1 MNKNNPKEKTHL
13 KNDKITSDNI
23 IVSDVITTPYE
34 RVLSI
39 LREVKKYIFKI
50 SKENMLIKNIDW
62 VIKIIT
68 SRSLYSYEIK
78 EIDTVNQLSKE
89 NPEFKQ
95 LVDFVSEYNEKVIQM
110 YQQYSDI
117 LTDKLLTKPSTKLN
131 RQRIVRRA
139 SFAFNNSNFINLLQ
153 RGDFSNSKP
162 KDDKSK
168 VFSNKNNNLGVSLDF
183 HKRTNS
189 NLNNAS
195 NTITVSNL
203 KQNKLN
209 INHNGFGSN
218 ILKKK
223 SLNRKNRK
231 KIVNI
236 NDEIE
241 ENKNI
246 TEINENGSDYYK
258 HQSEDDSFQ
267 NIRINKKNNNKHN
280 LYPSVQKISI
290 TINNNNN
297 NDENSANSQNKENG
311 ECQPQ
316 RSSKRRHTS
325 NNEINVSLGDSIDYP
340 YNYKRKRSIYKNK
353 KILNMSKDY
362 SFLKLKNKIIRDG
375 YDSSKLI
382 NERNFD
388 VFKIKDIIG
397 YNNVLPFV
405 GRMILENLGLIDEEI
420 LNIDKLDSFLFSV
433 NAQYKEDTLYHNSLH
448 GTDVTQSI
456 YIFFSRSN
464 AEKIAKTNVLDLLSI
479 FIAALGHDIAH
490 PGLTNTFHINDSTDI
505 AIEYNDIS
513 VLENFHASTLFKTLR
528 ETENNIFEKLTN
540 IDYKIIRKRMIS
552 EILATDMANHGKVIS
567 LMKSKISTD
576 EDGIIRL
583 NLLSGNEQDKI
594 EEQQCLLNF
603 FIHLADL
610 AHNTRLFSISLKWV
624 ELLSEEFWR
633 QGDKEKELN
642 LPVTFLCD
650 RDKVNIPQSQ
660 KGFISGFIIPTFDCL
675 VSVFPTLRFTL
686 DNANTNLKEWQKL
699 LNAGRAKG
707 WTPPKKIDKK
717 DSSQKVELKKYQPSK
732 SGNIISLK
740 NKNKNNSNDKK
751 RIKLGSS
758 INNSKTINY
767 KSNNNINKSKKLI
780 NSININKS
788 KNNKKKLVN
797 STNIE
802 ISKKESPQNIERFN
816 TPIKLMK
823 NTDFSLSNEKKIPE
837 FLLSS
842 YKKENVPNENVFK
855 KNLNKVIYKNN
866 VNKTKK

>member
-1 MNKNNPKEKTHL
+1 MNKNNSEEKTAL
-13 KNDKITSDNI
+13 NNGKFFSNNI
-23 IVSDVITTPYE
+23 IISDVITTPYE

-39 LREVKKYIFKI
+39 LREVKKYILKV
-50 SKENMLIKNIDW
+50 SKENILIKNLDW
-62 VIKIIT
+62 AIKIIT

-78 EIDTVNQLSKE
+78 EVDTVNQLSKE

-139 SFAFNNSNFINLLQ
+139 SFAFNNNSHFINLLQ
-153 RGDFSNSKP
+153 KGDNSISKP
-162 KDDKSK
+162 KDSEKK
-168 VFSNKNNNLGVSLDF
+168 VFSNKNNNLGISLDF
-183 HKRTNS
+183 KKRTNS
-189 NLNNAS
+189 NIINA
-195 NTITVSNL
+195 NTITVPNLIKNKSN
-203 KQNKLN
+203 NTN
-209 INHNGFGSN
+209 NNEFGSS
-218 ILKKK
+218 ILKKTSINKK
-223 SLNRKNRK
+223 SK
-231 KIVNI
+231 KQIVNI
-236 NDEIE
+236 NDEE
-241 ENKNI
+241 DESKNI
-246 TEINENGSDYYK
+246 LEISGKYHK
-258 HQSEDDSFQ
+258 HQSEDDSLPII
-267 NIRINKKNNNKHN
+267 NINKKNNNKHN
-280 LYPSVQKISI
+280 LFPSVQKISI

-297 NDENSANSQNKENG
+297 ENNINNQNKENG
-311 ECQPQ
+311 ENIPQ
-316 RSSKRRHTS
+316 RTNKRRHTS
-325 NNEINVSLGDSIDYP
+325 INEENISLRNSIDVS
-340 YNYKRKRSIYKNK
+340 KRYTDFNRNK
-353 KILNMSKDY
+353 KMLNIGKDY
-362 SFLKLKNKIIRDG
+362 SFFKIKNKIIRDG

-382 NERNFD
+382 NEKNFD
-388 VFKIKDIIG
+388 AFKIKELIG
-397 YNNVLPFV
+397 YNYVLPFV

-433 NAQYKEDTLYHNSLH
+433 NSQYKEDTLYHNSLH

-464 AEKIAKTNVLDLLSI
+464 AEKVAKTNVLDLLSI

-528 ETENNIFEKLTN
+528 STENNIFEKLTN

-567 LMKSKISTD
+567 LMKSKISTN
-576 EDGIIRL
+576 EEGIVKL
-583 NLLSGNEQDKI
+583 NLLSGNEQDII

-650 RDKVNIPQSQ
+650 REKVNIPQSQ
-660 KGFISGFIIPTFDCL
+660 KGFITGFIIPTFDCL
-675 VSVFPTLRFTL
+675 VSIFPTLRFTL

-707 WTPPKKIDKK
+707 WTPPKKLI
-717 DSSQKVELKKYQPSK
+717 
-732 SGNIISLK
+732 
-740 NKNKNNSNDKK
+740 K
-751 RIKLGSS
+751 RIIIQKLNPKI
-758 INNSKTINY
+758 INHPKAV
-767 KSNNNINKSKKLI
+767 KL
-780 NSININKS
+780 
-788 KNNKKKLVN
+788 
-797 STNIE
+797 
-802 ISKKESPQNIERFN
+802 
-816 TPIKLMK
+816 
-823 NTDFSLSNEKKIPE
+823 
-837 FLLSS
+837 FL
-842 YKKENVPNENVFK
+842 
-855 KNLNKVIYKNN
+855 
-866 VNKTKK
+866 

>member
-1 MNKNNPKEKTHL
+1 MNKNNPKEKTPS
-13 KNDKITSDNI
+13 KNGKIFSDNI

-39 LREVKKYIFKI
+39 LREVKKYLIKV
-50 SKENMLIKNIDW
+50 SKENILIKNLDW
-62 VIKIIT
+62 AIKIIT

-117 LTDKLLTKPSTKLN
+117 LTDKLLSKPSTKLN

-139 SFAFNNSNFINLLQ
+139 SFAFNNSHFINLLKK
-153 RGDFSNSKP
+153 GEFSTSMP
-162 KDDKSK
+162 KDDKNI
-168 VFSNKNNNLGVSLDF
+168 FNNKNNLGASLDF

-189 NLNNAS
+189 NINNA
-195 NTITVSNL
+195 NTITISNL
-203 KQNKLN
+203 SKSKGNN
-209 INHNGFGSN
+209 TNNNGFGSS

-223 SLNRKNRK
+223 SLNRKNK
-231 KIVNI
+231 KPMVNI
-236 NDEIE
+236 IDEIE
-241 ENKNI
+241 ENKN
-246 TEINENGSDYYK
+246 TLEINDNATTDYYRQ
-258 HQSEDDSFQ
+258 QSEDDSFQ
-267 NIRINKKNNNKHN
+267 NIKINRKNNNKHN
-280 LYPSVQKISI
+280 LFPSVQKISI

-297 NDENSANSQNKENG
+297 NNENYVNSQSKENG
-311 ECQPQ
+311 DNQPH
-316 RSSKRRHTS
+316 RSNRRRHTS
-325 NNEINVSLGDSIDYP
+325 TNEVNISLTNSIVYQDES
-340 YNYKRKRSIYKNK
+340 KRNRIFNRNK
-353 KILNMSKDY
+353 KLSIISKDY
-362 SFLKLKNKIIRDG
+362 SFLKMKNRIIRDG
-375 YDSSKLI
+375 YDFSKLI
-382 NERNFD
+382 NEKNFD
-388 VFKIKDIIG
+388 VFKIKEIIG

-433 NAQYKEDTLYHNSLH
+433 NNQYKEDTLYHNCLH

-505 AIEYNDIS
+505 AIVYNDIS

-528 ETENNIFEKLTN
+528 MTENNIFEKLTN
-540 IDYKIIRKRMIS
+540 IDYKLIRKRMIS

-576 EDGIIRL
+576 EDGIVRL

-594 EEQQCLLNF
+594 EEQQILLNF

-633 QGDKEKELN
+633 QGDKEKKLN

-660 KGFISGFIIPTFDCL
+660 KGFISGFIIPTFDSL
-675 VSVFPTLRFTL
+675 VSVFPTLKFTL
-686 DNANTNLKEWQKL
+686 DNANNNLKEWQKL

-707 WTPPKKIDKK
+707 WTPPKKIEKK
-717 DSSQKVELKKYQPSK
+717 DNSLKVEPKNYQPSK

-740 NKNKNNSNDKK
+740 NKNKIYSNDKK
-751 RIKLGSS
+751 KIKFGSN
-758 INNSKTINY
+758 IGNTKTINY
-767 KSNNNINKSKKLI
+767 KSNNNINKNRKLTSS
-780 NSININKS
+780 NNINKS
-788 KNNKKKLVN
+788 KICKKKLVN
-797 STNIE
+797 STNAE
-802 ISKKESPQNIERFN
+802 ISKKESLNKIERFN
-816 TPIKLMK
+816 TPTKLRK
-823 NTDFSLSNEKKIPE
+823 NTKFSLSNEKKYPE
-837 FLLSS
+837 LLLS
-842 YKKENVPNENVFK
+842 YKKENFPNESVFK
-855 KNLNKVIYKNN
+855 KNLNKIIYKNN

>member
-1 MNKNNPKEKTHL
+1 MNKNNSEEKTAL
-13 KNDKITSDNI
+13 NNGKFFSNNI
-23 IVSDVITTPYE
+23 IISDVITTPYE

-39 LREVKKYIFKI
+39 LREVKKYIFKV
-50 SKENMLIKNIDW
+50 SKENILIKNLDW
-62 VIKIIT
+62 AIKIIT

-78 EIDTVNQLSKE
+78 EVDTVNQLSKE

-139 SFAFNNSNFINLLQ
+139 SFAFNNNSHFINLLQ
-153 RGDFSNSKP
+153 KGDNSISKP
-162 KDDKSK
+162 KDSEKK
-168 VFSNKNNNLGVSLDF
+168 VFSNKNNNLGISLDF
-183 HKRTNS
+183 KKRTNS
-189 NLNNAS
+189 NIINA
-195 NTITVSNL
+195 NTITVPNLIKNKSN
-203 KQNKLN
+203 NTN
-209 INHNGFGSN
+209 NNEFGSS

-223 SLNRKNRK
+223 SINK
-231 KIVNI
+231 KSKKQIVNI
-236 NDEIE
+236 NDEE
-241 ENKNI
+241 DESKNI
-246 TEINENGSDYYK
+246 LEISGKYHK
-258 HQSEDDSFQ
+258 HQSEDDSLPII
-267 NIRINKKNNNKHN
+267 NINKKNNNKHN
-280 LYPSVQKISI
+280 LFPSVQKISI

-297 NDENSANSQNKENG
+297 ENNINNQNKENG
-311 ECQPQ
+311 ENIPQ
-316 RSSKRRHTS
+316 RTNKRRHTS
-325 NNEINVSLGDSIDYP
+325 INEENISLRNSIDVS
-340 YNYKRKRSIYKNK
+340 KRYTDFNRNK
-353 KILNMSKDY
+353 KMLNIGKDY
-362 SFLKLKNKIIRDG
+362 SFFKIKNKIIRDG

-382 NERNFD
+382 NEKNFD
-388 VFKIKDIIG
+388 AFKIKELIG
-397 YNNVLPFV
+397 YNYVLPFV

-433 NAQYKEDTLYHNSLH
+433 NSQYKEDTLYHNSLH

-464 AEKIAKTNVLDLLSI
+464 AEKVAKTNVLDLLSI

-528 ETENNIFEKLTN
+528 RTENNIFEKLTN

-567 LMKSKISTD
+567 LMKSKISTN
-576 EDGIIRL
+576 EDGIIKL

-594 EEQQCLLNF
+594 EEQQILLNF

-650 RDKVNIPQSQ
+650 REKVNIPQSQ
-660 KGFISGFIIPTFDCL
+660 KGFITGFIIPTFDCL
-675 VSVFPTLRFTL
+675 VSIFPTLRFTL

-717 DSSQKVELKKYQPSK
+717 DNYTKVEPKKYQPSK
-732 SGNIISLK
+732 SGKIISLK

-751 RIKLGSS
+751 K
-758 INNSKTINY
+758 INSNIGNNKTVNY
-767 KSNNNINKSKKLI
+767 KSNSNINKNRKLTNNIHINKSKI
-780 NSININKS
+780 S
-788 KNNKKKLVN
+788 KKKLVN

-802 ISKKESPQNIERFN
+802 ISKKEIPNKNERFN
-816 TPIKLMK
+816 TPIKLRK
-823 NTDFSLSNEKKIPE
+823 NTDFFLSNEKKYPE
-837 FLLSS
+837 FLLLS
-842 YKKENVPNENVFK
+842 YKKENVPNESVFK

>member
-1 MNKNNPKEKTHL
+1 MNKNNSEEKTAL
-13 KNDKITSDNI
+13 NNGKFFSNNI
-23 IVSDVITTPYE
+23 IISDVITTPYE

-39 LREVKKYIFKI
+39 LREVKKYILKV
-50 SKENMLIKNIDW
+50 SKENILIKNLDW
-62 VIKIIT
+62 AIKIIT

-78 EIDTVNQLSKE
+78 EVDTVTQLSKE

-139 SFAFNNSNFINLLQ
+139 SFAFNNNSHFINLLQ
-153 RGDFSNSKP
+153 KGDNSISKP
-162 KDDKSK
+162 KESEKK
-168 VFSNKNNNLGVSLDF
+168 VFSNKNNNLGISLDF
-183 HKRTNS
+183 KKRTNS
-189 NLNNAS
+189 NIINA
-195 NTITVSNL
+195 NTITVPNLIKNKSN
-203 KQNKLN
+203 NTN
-209 INHNGFGSN
+209 NNEFGSS

-223 SLNRKNRK
+223 SINK
-231 KIVNI
+231 KSKKPLVNI
-236 NDEIE
+236 NDEE
-241 ENKNI
+241 DESKNI
-246 TEINENGSDYYK
+246 LEISGKYHK
-258 HQSEDDSFQ
+258 HQSEDDSLPII
-267 NIRINKKNNNKHN
+267 NINKKNNNKHN
-280 LYPSVQKISI
+280 LFPSVQKISI

-297 NDENSANSQNKENG
+297 ENNINNQNKENG
-311 ECQPQ
+311 ENIPQ
-316 RSSKRRHTS
+316 RTNKRRHTS
-325 NNEINVSLGDSIDYP
+325 INEENISLRNSIDVS
-340 YNYKRKRSIYKNK
+340 KRYTDFNRNK
-353 KILNMSKDY
+353 KMLNIGKDY
-362 SFLKLKNKIIRDG
+362 SFFKIKNKIIRDG

-382 NERNFD
+382 NEKNFD
-388 VFKIKDIIG
+388 AFKIKELIG
-397 YNNVLPFV
+397 YNYVLPFV

-433 NAQYKEDTLYHNSLH
+433 NSQYKEDTLYHNSLH

-464 AEKIAKTNVLDLLSI
+464 AEKVAKTNVLDLLSI

-528 ETENNIFEKLTN
+528 RTENNIFEKLTN

-567 LMKSKISTD
+567 LMKSKISTN
-576 EDGIIRL
+576 EDGIIKL

-594 EEQQCLLNF
+594 EEQQILLNF

-650 RDKVNIPQSQ
+650 REKVNIPQSQ
-660 KGFISGFIIPTFDCL
+660 KGFITGFIIPTFDCL
-675 VSVFPTLRFTL
+675 VSIFPTLRFTL

-717 DSSQKVELKKYQPSK
+717 DNYTKVEPKNYQPSK
-732 SGNIISLK
+732 SGKIISLK

-751 RIKLGSS
+751 K
-758 INNSKTINY
+758 INSNISNNKTVNY
-767 KSNNNINKSKKLI
+767 KSNSNINKNRKLTNNIHINKSKI
-780 NSININKS
+780 S
-788 KNNKKKLVN
+788 KKKLVN

-802 ISKKESPQNIERFN
+802 ISKKEIPNKNERFN
-816 TPIKLMK
+816 TPIKLRK
-823 NTDFSLSNEKKIPE
+823 NTDFFLSNEKKYPE
-837 FLLSS
+837 FLLLS
-842 YKKENVPNENVFK
+842 YKKENVPNESVFK
-855 KNLNKVIYKNN
+855 KNLNKDIYKNN

>member
-168 VFSNKNNNLGVSLDF
+168 VFSNKNNNLGVSLNF

-189 NLNNAS
+189 NINNAS

-203 KQNKLN
+203 KQHKLN

-280 LYPSVQKISI
+280 LFPSVQKISI
-290 TINNNNN
+290 TINNNN
-297 NDENSANSQNKENG
+297 ENSANSQNKENG
-311 ECQPQ
+311 EYQPQ

-325 NNEINVSLGDSIDYP
+325 NNEVNVSLGDSIDYP

-388 VFKIKDIIG
+388 VFKIKEIIG

-707 WTPPKKIDKK
+707 WTPPKKMDKK
-717 DSSQKVELKKYQPSK
+717 DSSQKVESKKYQPSK

-740 NKNKNNSNDKK
+740 NKSKNNSNDKK

-780 NSININKS
+780 NSISININKS

-823 NTDFSLSNEKKIPE
+823 NTDFSLSNEKRIPE

-842 YKKENVPNENVFK
+842 YKKENVPNESVFK

>member
-189 NLNNAS
+189 NINNAS